1 MARAFVTITC
11 KKCGKD
17 FDKIRRNC
25 RNRAEADNWESWFIS
40 VCDICPEC
48 YRKEQLAE
56 ARRQAEEDG
65 LEKVRV
71 KYSLYKNSY
80 RSRLTVEDTYDPE
93 TKTVEIYVTAEQREE
108 IENL

>member
-11 KKCGKD
+11 KKCGKN

-25 RNRAEADNWESWFIS
+25 WNRAEADSWERWFLA
-40 VCDICPEC
+40 VCDTCPKC
-48 YRKEQLAE
+48 YRKERLAE
-56 ARRQAEEDG
+56 ARKQAEEEE

-80 RSRLTVEDTYDPE
+80 RSCLTVEDTYDPE
-93 TKTVEIYVTAEQREE
+93 TKTVEIYATAEQREE
-108 IENL
+108 MGKL